1 MTQVLK
7 HKRKAK
13 KVSPKLN
20 RILDNISGLF
30 GKLNAQVELA
40 FKVGKEEGFTENEIA
55 YLVRQKMKEAGYNKN
70 TITNIM
76 RKIDP
81 DLIGQQ
87 GPKNSQKIG
96 ISVNKEKEF
105 DALDLVKKALS
116 GSAVDIQPLKRKSA
130 FDRYAEEEEEEEQ
143 RQQQKRKIDYQL
155 EPEEKDFE
163 ELLAWE
169 NDLPGF
175 PADLLLRYTKQLI
188 KVSRELQEKLKAL
201 EMEAKK

>member
-1 MTQVLK
+1 V
-7 HKRKAK
+7 
-13 KVSPKLN
+13 
-20 RILDNISGLF
+20 
-30 GKLNAQVELA
+30 
-40 FKVGKEEGFTENEIA
+40 
-55 YLVRQKMKEAGYNKN
+55 
-70 TITNIM
+70 
-76 RKIDP
+76 
-81 DLIGQQ
+81 
-87 GPKNSQKIG
+87 
-96 ISVNKEKEF
+96 
-105 DALDLVKKALS
+105 
-116 GSAVDIQPLKRKSA
+116 KRKSA

-188 KVSRELQEKLKAL
+188 KLSRELQERLKAF